1 MIINVP
7 NFNPIAFSF
16 FNIEVRWYS
25 LAYIFG
31 ILYSYN
37 FLKFSNKKYNF
48 ISLKALDDWMLYA
61 ILSIIIGGRIG
72 YVLFYNL
79 SYFIENPQEILAFWH
94 GGMSFH
100 GGLMGSI
107 LGMWFFCKKYNL
119 NLWNVFDNLAVSAPF
134 ALMLGRIANFINLE
148 LYGRKTSGN
157 YGFIFPNSDL
167 DPRHPSQ
174 LYQAGLEG
182 FTLYVILTICFFKTD
197 FFKKPKKL
205 SGIFLIGYGI
215 SRFIVEF
222 FRQPDPQIGLIFNLF
237 TMGQILSL
245 PIIFFGFYLIYSTKK
260 IAKISV
266 N

>member
-7 NFNPIAFSF
+7 NFNPVAFSLSI
-16 FNIEVRWYS
+16 IEVRWYS

-31 ILYSYN
+31 ILYSYQ

-48 ISLKALDDWMLYA
+48 ISLKALEDWMLYA
-61 ILSIIIGGRIG
+61 ILSILIGGRIG

-79 SYFIENPQEILAFWH
+79 SYFIENPIEILAFWH

-100 GGLMGSI
+100 GGLIGAV
-107 LGMWFFCKKYNL
+107 LGMWLFSKKYNL
-119 NLWNVFDNLAVSAPF
+119 NLWNILDNLAVSAPF

-148 LYGRKTSGN
+148 LYGRTTSGN

-167 DPRHPSQ
+167 LPRHPSQ
-174 LYQAGLEG
+174 LYQASLEG
-182 FTLYVILTICFFKTD
+182 FTLFIILTICFFKTD

-205 SGIFLIGYGI
+205 SGIFAVGYGI
-215 SRFIVEF
+215 SRLIVEF

-237 TMGQILSL
+237 SMGQILSF
-245 PIIFFGFYLIYSTKK
+245 PIIIFGFFLIFFSNKK
-260 IAKISV
+260 SKFNI
-266 N
+266 